1 MLGIFVAAATSLSG
15 FNYYP
20 GFEKDGVV
28 VDAII
33 DKGLIAEVV
42 IRCERGTGII
52 AVSKIERT
60 FCTPAFRCHKSLR
73 QAVEETCR

>member
-1 MLGIFVAAATSLSG
+1 MHGIFVAAAATLAG

-20 GFEKDGVV
+20 GFVEGGARVE
-28 VDAII
+28 AII
-33 DKGLIAEVV
+33 DRGLIAELV

-60 FCTPAFRCHKSLR
+60 FCTPKFHCVRSLE
-73 QAVEETCR
+73 QAIRETCR